1 MDPDRIADHLLALRP
16 GTADT
21 PFLLARPLTDQL
33 AEHPVDTRGTGWD
46 SRIARTVGE
55 AVEADLARLFAVGL
69 PSAGLPVG
77 GPAAGD
83 PPGPPTGA
91 AAHGRVLLTAL
102 GTALGN
108 GYSREEWLAVASY
121 DARQHGLLPSDGD
134 YAGADLEGLMD
145 TLGRTVIQD
154 VFRGPD
160 EGPAPPCTASPT
172 RAPRDTVRPGGCGCR
187 QCAPGRF
194 PGDPR
199 HRRFAG
205 RGSVPVEVP
214 GRDRDARR

>member
-1 MDPDRIADHLLALRP
+1 M
-16 GTADT
+16 
-21 PFLLARPLTDQL
+21 
-33 AEHPVDTRGTGWD
+33 DTRSTDWD

-55 AVEADLARLFAVGL
+55 AVEADLARLSAIGL

-121 DARQHGLLPSDGD
+121 DARQRGLLPSDGD

-145 TLGRTVIQD
+145 TLGRYVIQD

-160 EGPAPPCTASPT
+160 EGPRPAVYRIAHQSAARYRSTRRLWPPPMRSWASPGRSST
-172 RAPRDTVRPGGCGCR
+172 PAVRWPRLRTC
-187 QCAPGRF
+187 
-194 PGDPR
+194 
-199 HRRFAG
+199 
-205 RGSVPVEVP
+205 
-214 GRDRDARR
+214 